1 MVLLSDGSAQLS
13 EESVNN
19 AMAAAQEEV
28 RLSTEAT
35 VNDLQNQQKKLEAR
49 QAAAQTIADIAGQI
63 TRGEETQADAQGA
76 INEALN
82 SLKEDNA
89 ETSSGYEKDT
99 QKDVA
104 ETAKINATSMQHSFA
119 EAYDRMSKDS
129 EA

>member
-13 EESVNN
+13 EESVHN

-35 VNDLQNQQKKLEAR
+35 VEKLQNQQKELEGK

-63 TRGEETQADAQGA
+63 TQGEELNADAQA
-76 INEALN
+76 SINQALN
-82 SLKEDNA
+82 VLKEDNA
-89 ETSSGYEKDT
+89 ETSSNYEKDS

-104 ETAKINATSMQHSFA
+104 ETAALNATSMQNSFA
-119 EAYDRMSKDS
+119 AAYAQMSRDS
-129 EA
+129 AA